1 MNAEG
6 QVIAHEGRRA
16 KGNQHKRYDV
26 ELGSING
33 TYLQTRVES
42 ENHSVE
48 RQGVSPTV
56 DVGGNGAISL

>member
-16 KGNQHKRYDV
+16 KGKQHKRYD
-26 ELGSING
+26 GSING